1 MKSLKQSPAAGF
13 TLMELLVALA
23 ILGILFGI
31 AYPSYQQ
38 SVLRS
43 RRADGVAAALTIK
56 AAQERFRGSCQ
67 FYAQTL
73 STTAADNCATTA
85 GASTVKAITTSSEGY
100 YTLSIAASSATGN
113 AYTLNITPTGTQAK
127 DTDCSPMTLT
137 VSATNPSGAKGPT
150 GCW

>member
-1 MKSLKQSPAAGF
+1 MKTTKQPAMQGF

-38 SVLRS
+38 SILRS
-43 RRADGVAAALTIK
+43 RRSDGVAAALAVK
-56 AAQERFRGSCQ
+56 LAQERFRGSCQ

-73 STTAADNCATTA
+73 GTADTCGANA
-85 GASTVKAITTSSEGY
+85 GASTVKGITTSSEGY
-100 YTLSIAASSATGN
+100 YTLSIVANSATGN
-113 AYTLNITPTGTQAK
+113 AYTLNIDPAGTQAD
-127 DTDCSPMTLT
+127 DTDCDPMTLT
-137 VSATNPSGAKGPT
+137 VSAANPGGTKGPA